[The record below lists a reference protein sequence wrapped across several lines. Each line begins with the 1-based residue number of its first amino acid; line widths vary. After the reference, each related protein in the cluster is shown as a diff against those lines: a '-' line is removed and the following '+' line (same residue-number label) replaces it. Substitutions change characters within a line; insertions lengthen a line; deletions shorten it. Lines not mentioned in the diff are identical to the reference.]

1 MFELVPTG
9 FVVTFIVVS
18 NGVITAG
25 KTTPLRSIACK
36 VLNHCKLPVMRSLV
50 GKSAIIRSILASV
63 SWSVV
68 TETRSFDTVTLSI
81 CSLGSSGFG
90 QLVAQQSSHLA

>member
-1 MFELVPTG
+1 MAFVDEDVSDELLVVEFDVLELGATG

-36 VLNHCKLPVMRSLV
+36 
-50 GKSAIIRSILASV
+50 G
-63 SWSVV
+63 
-68 TETRSFDTVTLSI
+68 TEPL
-81 CSLGSSGFG
+81 
-90 QLVAQQSSHLA
+90 